1 MNESVLVIDDNREYC
16 EMLCSE
22 LRRRGY
28 AARAAYSGAAGLA
41 SIMEAP
47 PSLIILDL
55 NLVDMSGMDV
65 LSQLRRIAPNAEV
78 VIATAFPELSSA
90 LGGDQAEGDRL
101 SLQAVLVRRARH
113 DPAPRAS
120 RARPT
125 PGHPAEPARAAEPKA
140 AAALP
145 EMVGASAV
153 TQELKSLIG
162 RIAETGVRAAL
173 ITGESGTGKDLAARL
188 FHAQSRRRNGPFIEV
203 NCSAIT
209 ETLFESELFGHEKGA
224 FTGAVSARRGLV
236 EMADGGTLFLDEVA
250 EIPLARQPKL
260 LRFLEDQSF
269 IRVGGSRKTSVDVQ
283 IIAATNRDLRAMVE
297 QWTFRA
303 DLYFRLNVVP
313 IVLPPLRER
322 PEDIAPLLRFWLAE
336 ANQRY
341 GKRVEGFT
349 EDAETVLLRHPW
361 PGNVR
366 ELRNLVER
374 LVILA
379 RGRRIT
385 RAELPPEYLAAP
397 ARPGPDRG
405 GGAGRVARAFRAA
418 THPQGARARGRQQ
431 DARGRDPRDLAAH
444 VEAEAQLLT
453 PRSTSDGRA
462 APPDGPSGG
471 NVCRPL

>member
-1 MNESVLVIDDNREYC
+1 VNESVLIVDDNREYC
-16 EMLCSE
+16 ETLCSE

-28 AARAAYSGAAGLA
+28 VGRAAYSGAAGLA
-41 SIMEAP
+41 SVVESP
-47 PSLIILDL
+47 PRLVILDL

-65 LSQLRRIAPNAEV
+65 LSQIRTIAPGAEV

-90 LGGDQAEGDRL
+90 LGAIKQKAIDYLCKPFSFDELDTILRR
-101 SLQAVLVRRARH
+101 VLAR
-113 DPAPRAS
+113 
-120 RARPT
+120 
-125 PGHPAEPARAAEPKA
+125 GAEPPRPGDAKA
-140 AAALP
+140 PPVP
-145 EMVGASAV
+145 EMIGDSPA
-153 TQELKSLIG
+153 TQEMKSLIG

-188 FHAQSRRRNGPFIEV
+188 FHAQSRRRGGPFIEV

-250 EIPLARQPKL
+250 EIPLASQPKL

-269 IRVGGSRKTSVDVQ
+269 IRVGGGRKTSVDVQ

-322 PEDIAPLLRFWLAE
+322 MEDIVPLLRFWLAD
-336 ANQRY
+336 ANERY
-341 GKRVEGFT
+341 GKSVEGFT
-349 EDAETVLLRHPW
+349 EDAESVLVRHPW

-385 RAELPPEYLAAP
+385 RADLPAEYLAGPVP
-397 ARPGPDRG
+397 AARQGEAVAEGESLEHFER
-405 GGAGRVARAFRAA
+405 AHIRKVLARVDGNKTRAA
-418 THPQGARARGRQQ
+418 EILGISRHTLRIK
-431 DARGRDPRDLAAH
+431 L
-444 VEAEAQLLT
+444 
-453 PRSTSDGRA
+453 SS
-462 APPDGPSGG
+462 
-471 NVCRPL
+471 

>member
-16 EMLCSE
+16 ETLCSE

-28 AARAAYSGAAGLA
+28 AGRAAYSGAAGLA
-41 SIMEAP
+41 SVAESP
-47 PSLIILDL
+47 PRLIILDL

-65 LSQLRRIAPNAEV
+65 LSQVRRIAPSAEV

-90 LGGDQAEGDRL
+90 LGAIKQKAIDYLCKPFSFDELETILRR
-101 SLQAVLVRRARH
+101 VLTRA
-113 DPAPRAS
+113 PEPPRAVED
-120 RARPT
+120 AP
-125 PGHPAEPARAAEPKA
+125 PV
-140 AAALP
+140 P
-145 EMVGASAV
+145 EMVGDSAA
-153 TQELKSLIG
+153 TRDLKSLVG

-188 FHAQSRRRNGPFIEV
+188 FHAQSRRRGGPFVEV

-250 EIPLARQPKL
+250 EIPLASQPKL

-269 IRVGGSRKTSVDVQ
+269 IRVGGTRKTSVDVQ

-322 PEDIAPLLRFWLAE
+322 PEDIVPLLSFWLAD
-336 ANQRY
+336 ANGRY
-341 GKRVEGFT
+341 GKTVEGFT
-349 EDAETVLLRHPW
+349 DDAEAILVRHPW

-379 RGRRIT
+379 RGRRIARADLPGEYLTGPVAPATEAAAGGDSLEDFERAHIRKVLARVDGNKT
-385 RAELPPEYLAAP
+385 RA
-397 ARPGPDRG
+397 
-405 GGAGRVARAFRAA
+405 
-418 THPQGARARGRQQ
+418 
-431 DARGRDPRDLAAH
+431 
-444 VEAEAQLLT
+444 AEILGISRHTL
-453 PRSTSDGRA
+453 RIKLSS
-462 APPDGPSGG
+462 
-471 NVCRPL
+471 

>member
-1 MNESVLVIDDNREYC
+1 LNDSVLVIDDNREYC

-22 LRRRGY
+22 MRRRGY

-41 SIMEAP
+41 SAMEAP
-47 PSLIILDL
+47 PSLVILDL
-55 NLVDMSGMDV
+55 NLIDMSGMDV

-90 LGGDQAEGDRL
+90 LGAIKQKAIDYLCKPFSFDELDTIL
-101 SLQAVLVRRARH
+101 RRVFTR
-113 DPAPRAS
+113 AP
-120 RARPT
+120 
-125 PGHPAEPARAAEPKA
+125 EPPRTAEPKA
-140 AAALP
+140 AVRLP
-145 EMVGASAV
+145 EMVGASVA
-153 TQELKSLIG
+153 TQELKSLLG

-209 ETLFESELFGHEKGA
+209 ETLFESEMFGHEKGA
-224 FTGAVSARRGLV
+224 FTGALSARRGLV

-250 EIPLARQPKL
+250 EIPLASQPKL

-269 IRVGGSRKTSVDVQ
+269 IRVGSSRKTSVDVQ

-313 IVLPPLRER
+313 VVLPALRER

-341 GKRVEGFT
+341 GKGVEGFT
-349 EDAETVLLRHPW
+349 EDAEAVLMRHPW

-379 RGRRIT
+379 RGRHIT
-385 RAELPPEYLAAP
+385 RADLPAEYLATP
-397 ARPGPDRG
+397 AAAATTEPEPQGESLEHFERQHIRKVL
-405 GGAGRVARAFRAA
+405 ARVDGNKTRAA
-418 THPQGARARGRQQ
+418 EILGISRHTLR
-431 DARGRDPRDLAAH
+431 LK
-444 VEAEAQLLT
+444 L
-453 PRSTSDGRA
+453 SS
-462 APPDGPSGG
+462 
-471 NVCRPL
+471 

>member
-1 MNESVLVIDDNREYC
+1 LNESVLIIDDNREYC
-16 EMLCSE
+16 ETLCGE

-28 AARAAYSGAAGLA
+28 VGRAAYSGAAGLA
-41 SIMEAP
+41 SVMETP
-47 PSLIILDL
+47 PRLIVLDL

-65 LSQLRRIAPNAEV
+65 LSQVRRVAPAAEV

-90 LGGDQAEGDRL
+90 LGAIKQKAVDYLCKPYSFDELDVILRRVLTRSTTETPRPQAEAKP
-101 SLQAVLVRRARH
+101 S
-113 DPAPRAS
+113 APD
-120 RARPT
+120 
-125 PGHPAEPARAAEPKA
+125 
-140 AAALP
+140 
-145 EMVGASAV
+145 MVGDSPA
-153 TQELKSLIG
+153 TQEMKSLIG

-188 FHAQSRRRNGPFIEV
+188 FHAQSRRRNGPFVEV

-250 EIPLARQPKL
+250 EIPLASQPKL

-269 IRVGGSRKTSVDVQ
+269 IRVGSSRKTSVDVQ
-283 IIAATNRDLRAMVE
+283 IIAATNRDLRSMVE

-322 PEDIAPLLRFWLAE
+322 LEDIVPLLRFWLAD

-341 GKRVEGFT
+341 GKTVEGFT
-349 EDAETVLLRHPW
+349 EDVETTLIRHPW

-379 RGRRIT
+379 RGRRIS
-385 RAELPPEYLAAP
+385 RADLPPEYLAVPGVAQTEQAAAAP
-397 ARPGPDRG
+397 QGDSLEDFERMHIRKVLARVDGNKT
-405 GGAGRVARAFRAA
+405 RAA
-418 THPQGARARGRQQ
+418 EILGISRHTLR
-431 DARGRDPRDLAAH
+431 LK
-444 VEAEAQLLT
+444 LT
-453 PRSTSDGRA
+453 T
-462 APPDGPSGG
+462 
-471 NVCRPL
+471 

>member
-1 MNESVLVIDDNREYC
+1 VTVNDSVLVIDDNREYC
-16 EMLCSE
+16 EALCSE

-28 AARAAYSGAAGLA
+28 AGRAAYSGAAGLA
-41 SIMEAP
+41 SVMEAP
-47 PSLIILDL
+47 PRLIILDL

-65 LSQLRRIAPNAEV
+65 LTQVRQVAPAAEV

-90 LGGDQAEGDRL
+90 LGAIKQKAIDYLCKPFSFDELDTILRR
-101 SLQAVLVRRARH
+101 VLTRGV
-113 DPAPRAS
+113 D
-120 RARPT
+120 
-125 PGHPAEPARAAEPKA
+125 GPKPA
-140 AAALP
+140 AAKASAASSSAAIP
-145 EMVGASAV
+145 EMVGDSAA
-153 TQELKSLIG
+153 TQDMKSLIG

-188 FHAQSRRRNGPFIEV
+188 FHARSRRRSGPFIEV

-250 EIPLARQPKL
+250 EIPLVSQPKL

-269 IRVGGSRKTSVDVQ
+269 IRVGGTRKTSVDVQ

-322 PEDIAPLLRFWLAE
+322 LEDIVPLLRFWLAE
-336 ANQRY
+336 ANTRY
-341 GKRVEGFT
+341 GKKVEGFT
-349 EDAETVLLRHPW
+349 EDAEAALLRHPW
-361 PGNVR
+361 PGNAR

-379 RGRRIT
+379 RGTRIT
-385 RAELPPEYLAAP
+385 RSDLPGEYLALPMAP
-397 ARPGPDRG
+397 AAA
-405 GGAGRVARAFRAA
+405 GAQVAPEGDSLEHFERQHIRKVLARVDGNKTRAA
-418 THPQGARARGRQQ
+418 EILGISRHTLRIK
-431 DARGRDPRDLAAH
+431 
-444 VEAEAQLLT
+444 LT
-453 PRSTSDGRA
+453 S
-462 APPDGPSGG
+462 
-471 NVCRPL
+471 

>member
-1 MNESVLVIDDNREYC
+1 LNENVLVIDDNREYC

-22 LRRRGY
+22 MRRRGY
-28 AARAAYSGAAGLA
+28 TARAAYSGAAGLA
-41 SIMEAP
+41 SVMETSP
-47 PSLIILDL
+47 NLVILDL

-65 LSQLRRIAPNAEV
+65 LAQLRRVAPNAEV

-90 LGGDQAEGDRL
+90 LGAIKQK
-101 SLQAVLVRRARH
+101 AVDYLCKPFSFDELDTILRRVFAR
-113 DPAPRAS
+113 
-120 RARPT
+120 
-125 PGHPAEPARAAEPKA
+125 PAEPVRTAAEPKA
-140 AAALP
+140 TVALP
-145 EMVGASAV
+145 EMVGDSAV
-153 TQELKSLIG
+153 TTELKSLLG

-209 ETLFESELFGHEKGA
+209 ESLFESEVFGHEKGA
-224 FTGAVSARRGLV
+224 FTGAISARRGLV

-250 EIPLARQPKL
+250 EIPLASQPKL

-269 IRVGGSRKTSVDVQ
+269 IRVGSSRKTSVDVQ
-283 IIAATNRDLRAMVE
+283 IIAATNRDLRTMVE

-313 IVLPPLRER
+313 IVLPALRER
-322 PEDIAPLLRFWLAE
+322 PEDIAPLLKFWLAE

-341 GKRVEGFT
+341 GKGVEGFT
-349 EDAETVLLRHPW
+349 EDAETVLIRHPW

-385 RAELPPEYLAAP
+385 RADLPAEYLATPAP
-397 ARPGPDRG
+397 AAAASEAEPQGDSLEHFERQHIRKVL
-405 GGAGRVARAFRAA
+405 ARVDGNKTRAA
-418 THPQGARARGRQQ
+418 EILGISRHTLR
-431 DARGRDPRDLAAH
+431 LK
-444 VEAEAQLLT
+444 L
-453 PRSTSDGRA
+453 SS
-462 APPDGPSGG
+462 
-471 NVCRPL
+471 

>member
-1 MNESVLVIDDNREYC
+1 LNESVLVIDDNREYC
-16 EMLCSE
+16 EMLCAE
-22 LRRRGY
+22 LCRRGY
-28 AARAAYSGAAGLA
+28 AGRAAYSGAAGLA
-41 SIMEAP
+41 SVMEMP
-47 PSLIILDL
+47 PRLVILDL

-65 LSQLRRIAPNAEV
+65 LSQLRRVAPGAEV

-90 LGGDQAEGDRL
+90 LGAIKQKAMDYLCKPFSFDEL
-101 SLQAVLVRRARH
+101 EPILRRVFAR
-113 DPAPRAS
+113 
-120 RARPT
+120 T
-125 PGHPAEPARAAEPKA
+125 AEPARVAETKPA
-140 AAALP
+140 VGLP
-145 EMVGASAV
+145 EMVGDSPA
-153 TQELKSLIG
+153 TRELATLLG

-224 FTGAVSARRGLV
+224 FTGAVNARRGLV

-250 EIPLARQPKL
+250 EIPLASQPKL

-269 IRVGGSRKTSVDVQ
+269 IRVGSSRKTSVDVQ

-322 PEDIAPLLRFWLAE
+322 PADIAPLLRFWLAE

-341 GKRVEGFT
+341 GKGVEGFT
-349 EDAETVLLRHPW
+349 EDAEAVLMHHPW

-385 RAELPPEYLAAP
+385 RADLPGEYLATPAP
-397 ARPGPDRG
+397 ATPTEAPPEGESLEQFERQHIRKVL
-405 GGAGRVARAFRAA
+405 ARVDGNKTRAA
-418 THPQGARARGRQQ
+418 EILGISRHTLR
-431 DARGRDPRDLAAH
+431 LK
-444 VEAEAQLLT
+444 LN
-453 PRSTSDGRA
+453 S
-462 APPDGPSGG
+462 
-471 NVCRPL
+471 

>member
-1 MNESVLVIDDNREYC
+1 M
-16 EMLCSE
+16 
-22 LRRRGY
+22 
-28 AARAAYSGAAGLA
+28 
-41 SIMEAP
+41 
-47 PSLIILDL
+47 
-55 NLVDMSGMDV
+55 
-65 LSQLRRIAPNAEV
+65 
-78 VIATAFPELSSA
+78 
-90 LGGDQAEGDRL
+90 
-101 SLQAVLVRRARH
+101 
-113 DPAPRAS
+113 
-120 RARPT
+120 
-125 PGHPAEPARAAEPKA
+125 
-140 AAALP
+140 
-145 EMVGASAV
+145 
-153 TQELKSLIG
+153 KSLIG

-250 EIPLARQPKL
+250 EIPLVSQPKL

-322 PEDIAPLLRFWLAE
+322 LDDIVPLLRFWLAE
-336 ANQRY
+336 ANTRY
-341 GKRVEGFT
+341 GKNVEGFT
-349 EDAETVLLRHPW
+349 EDAEAALLRHPW

-374 LVILA
+374 HANRA
-379 RGRRIT
+379 RRT
-385 RAELPPEYLAAP
+385 RPPRADLPGEYLALAMAP
-397 ARPGPDRG
+397 AAAGVA
-405 GGAGRVARAFRAA
+405 GATGAAVATEGDSLEHFERQHIRKVLARVDGNKTRAA
-418 THPQGARARGRQQ
+418 EILGISRHTLRIK
-431 DARGRDPRDLAAH
+431 L
-444 VEAEAQLLT
+444 
-453 PRSTSDGRA
+453 ST
-462 APPDGPSGG
+462 
-471 NVCRPL
+471 

>member
-1 MNESVLVIDDNREYC
+1 VNDSVLVIDDNREYC
-16 EMLCSE
+16 ETICSE

-28 AARAAYSGAAGLA
+28 AGRAAYSGAAGLA
-41 SIMEAP
+41 SVAEAP
-47 PSLIILDL
+47 PRLIVLDM
-55 NLVDMSGMDV
+55 NLLDMSGMDV
-65 LSQLRRIAPNAEV
+65 LSQVRTMSPSTEV
-78 VIATAFPELSSA
+78 VIATGYPELSSA
-90 LGGDQAEGDRL
+90 LGAIKQK
-101 SLQAVLVRRARH
+101 AVDYLCKPFSFEELDVILRRVISRGGESSSVGVTGVA
-113 DPAPRAS
+113 PAKP
-120 RARPT
+120 
-125 PGHPAEPARAAEPKA
+125 
-140 AAALP
+140 AALP
-145 EMVGASAV
+145 EMVGDSAA
-153 TQELKSLIG
+153 TQEMKSLIG

-203 NCSAIT
+203 NCAAIT

-250 EIPLARQPKL
+250 EIPLASQPKL

-283 IIAATNRDLRAMVE
+283 VIAATNRDLRSMVE

-322 PEDIAPLLRFWLAE
+322 REDIVPLLRFWLAD
-336 ANQRY
+336 ANARY
-341 GKRVEGFT
+341 GKSVEGFS
-349 EDAETVLLRHPW
+349 EDAEAVLVRHPW

-385 RAELPPEYLAAP
+385 RADLPMEYVAEPVVPSAVAAAGVEGESDSLENFERAHIRKVLA
-397 ARPGPDRG
+397 
-405 GGAGRVARAFRAA
+405 RVDGNKTRAA
-418 THPQGARARGRQQ
+418 EILGISRHTLRIK
-431 DARGRDPRDLAAH
+431 L
-444 VEAEAQLLT
+444 
-453 PRSTSDGRA
+453 SS
-462 APPDGPSGG
+462 
-471 NVCRPL
+471 